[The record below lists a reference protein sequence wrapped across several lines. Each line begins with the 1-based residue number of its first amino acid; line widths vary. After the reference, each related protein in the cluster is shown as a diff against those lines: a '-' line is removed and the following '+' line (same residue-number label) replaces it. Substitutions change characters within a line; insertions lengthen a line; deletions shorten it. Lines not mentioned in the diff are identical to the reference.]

1 MTFVIAVHHRGI
13 GGTFISA
20 SPGTAVHE
28 AQNAIAKPGVLA
40 HKPGGFAARQP
51 CLIKAKTDFAL
62 FQQNQC
68 CSGRWAQADFVNPGR
83 ATWAERSFAT
93 LGRQARSLLRCS
105 TWSEDEGNIMA
116 VTGQQRDATDSTNT
130 VAALGLRRAA
140 LRGMLGS
147 PIIDADDQKGLR
159 DELMGELRSI
169 GQSMARAP
177 AKNTVELCAKL
188 DVLGEEFRPEV
199 DAGAIRDLIASIRR
213 DVISLTTRP
222 PMERSPFQSIRT
234 LQNRAAE
241 TAAET
246 ARTSGTDSTD
256 ETSTSAD

>member
-1 MTFVIAVHHRGI
+1 
-13 GGTFISA
+13 
-20 SPGTAVHE
+20 
-28 AQNAIAKPGVLA
+28 
-40 HKPGGFAARQP
+40 
-51 CLIKAKTDFAL
+51 
-62 FQQNQC
+62 
-68 CSGRWAQADFVNPGR
+68 
-83 ATWAERSFAT
+83 
-93 LGRQARSLLRCS
+93 
-105 TWSEDEGNIMA
+105 MA